1 MHSQSGRKLHSAWF
15 GDDVIRS
22 ATLKGRIEQSSL
34 IIENSVGGLD
44 NQDRLE
50 VDYTA
55 RKKIITG
62 KVVQCLLVLHARGRA
77 YL

>member
-1 MHSQSGRKLHSAWF
+1 MHFQLGSKLYSSWI
-15 GDDVIRS
+15 GDNVVRF
-22 ATLKGRIEQSSL
+22 ATLKRRIEQSSL

-50 VDYTA
+50 VDYTTI
-55 RKKIITG
+55 KKILTG
-62 KVVQCLLVLHARGRA
+62 EVVQCLLVLHTRGRA